1 MSKLIKLHTLNI
13 SVIYLLFI
21 IHQLYLNKA
30 LFKNRLTPLHFLRDW
45 DKILITSNHIFF
57 FLSIS
62 HHAETRQSEALV
74 IFGLHILF
82 INLVLGSINS
92 SDCDY

>member
-1 MSKLIKLHTLNI
+1 MSKLIKLHTLNM
-13 SVIYLLFI
+13 SVICLLVI
-21 IHQLYLNKA
+21 VHQLYLDKA

-57 FLSIS
+57 LPIS
-62 HHAETRQSEALV
+62 HPAETRQSEALV
-74 IFGLHILF
+74 IFGLHILC
-82 INLVLGSINS
+82 ISLVSGSINS